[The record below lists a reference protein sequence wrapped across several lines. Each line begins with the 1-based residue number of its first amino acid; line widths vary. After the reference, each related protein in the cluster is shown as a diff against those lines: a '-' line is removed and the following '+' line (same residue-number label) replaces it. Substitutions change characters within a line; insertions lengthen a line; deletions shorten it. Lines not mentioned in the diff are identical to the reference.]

1 MSVTEEFSYLLISYV
16 QGFPVSATM
25 ESKLNNLCIYGLPVS
40 ATDKAMHEKLSNFI
54 CLWFTCECHKGIT
67 TLNILHVY
75 EAKLSIYIR
84 YLWFTCEC
92 HVVLILWFELSYVD
106 DVIKNRPS
114 ANVIKLFILPS
125 ILMQNQPSLTF
136 AVRAQCPLWV
146 LLSRLLRYPQMLDLP
161 ENAGQL
167 SFFH

>member
-1 MSVTEEFSYLLISYV
+1 MFHLCAPKIKQCNRYQFIFYVYDLPMSTTNE
-16 QGFPVSATM
+16 A
-25 ESKLNNLCIYGLPVS
+25 
-40 ATDKAMHEKLSNFI
+40 KLSSI
-54 CLWFTCECHKGIT
+54 YYLWFICECHKGIT

-106 DVIKNRPS
+106 DVIKNRPWG
-114 ANVIKLFILPS
+114 NVIKLFILPS
-125 ILMQNQPSLTF
+125 ILRQNQPSLTF
-136 AVRAQCPLWV
+136 AVRAQCPQWV
-146 LLSRLLRYPQMLDLP
+146 LLSRLLRYPQTLDLP